1 MSAKPSEEQAGR
13 RDYSQIF
20 QTLPAPKLAGFFVG
34 KNEIGRGKQRTKKDL
49 RVKKPRS

>member
-20 QTLPAPKLAGFFVG
+20 QTLPAPRLAGFFVG

>member
-34 KNEIGRGKQRTKKDL
+34 KNEIEREEDNEQKKI
-49 RVKKPRS
+49 